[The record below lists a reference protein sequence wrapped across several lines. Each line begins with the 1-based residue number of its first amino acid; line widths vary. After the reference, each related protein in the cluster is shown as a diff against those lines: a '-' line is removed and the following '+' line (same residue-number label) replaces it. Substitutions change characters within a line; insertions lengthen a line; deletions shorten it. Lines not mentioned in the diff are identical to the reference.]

1 MTTTTSPQSTSRAT
15 ERLFTPAFIGL
26 GVADLAY
33 FTAIGMSI
41 LVLPLYV
48 TGPVGSSTA
57 GAGVA
62 FGAFAV
68 SALVLRP
75 IAGRMTDV
83 YGRRPLLATGA
94 ALCAACMIASAHVD
108 SLVLIVGIRLLL
120 GVAEA
125 AFFVAS
131 FAALADLAPP
141 SRMGEALSYNSL
153 GLYLGITGGPLIG
166 EFLVRTWGFTVAWY
180 GAGALALLAVLVV
193 FTIGETRGTPVAP
206 GRRARLLHIGAIP
219 PALGFFASVVPMG
232 AFLAFA
238 ALHAE
243 AVGLARSGMPLVVYG
258 AVVVASRIAFARV
271 HDRVPPL
278 VMGAIALVA
287 IATGLIISA
296 LWITPTGIVLGAAV
310 LALGVSFST
319 PAFFAAIFATARPS
333 ERGAASGTASAFL
346 DLGLGGGP
354 ILLGLVA
361 GALGVPWAFGV
372 AAGIALA
379 GCFWTLSLRHRQPAL
394 DPRPAR

>member
-1 MTTTTSPQSTSRAT
+1 MTTSTASIQAASGHAR

-41 LVLPLYV
+41 LVVPLYV
-48 TGPVGSSTA
+48 TGPVGSDTA
-57 GAGVA
+57 GAGLA

-68 SALVLRP
+68 SALLLRP

-83 YGRRPLLATGA
+83 YGRRPLLAAGA
-94 ALCAACMIASAHVD
+94 TLCAACMFASAHVD
-108 SLVLIVGIRLLL
+108 SLAVLVGLRLAL

-166 EFLVRTWGFTVAWY
+166 EYLVRTWGFTAAWY
-180 GAGALALLAVLVV
+180 GAAALALLAVLAVAYL
-193 FTIGETRGTPVAP
+193 GETRTSDAAP
-206 GRRARLLHIGAIP
+206 QGRARLVHVKAIP
-219 PALGFFASVVPMG
+219 PGLAFFASVIAMG
-232 AFLAFA
+232 AFLALS
-238 ALHAE
+238 ALHADD
-243 AVGLARSGMPLVVYG
+243 VGMARAGTPLVVYG
-258 AVVVASRIAFARV
+258 AVVVVSRIAFARI

-278 VMGAIALVA
+278 VMGAVALVA
-287 IATGLIISA
+287 IAAGLLMAA
-296 LWITPTGIVLGAAV
+296 LWPTPGGLLLGAGV

-319 PAFFAAIFATARPS
+319 PAFFAAIFATAGPS

-354 ILLGLVA
+354 ILLGLLA
-361 GALGVPWAFGV
+361 GTLGIPWAFGV
-372 AAGIALA
+372 AAGVALA
-379 GCFWTLSLRHRQPAL
+379 GCLWTLSLRERQLA
-394 DPRPAR
+394 AAGS